1 MAKTMDDLVDEAFY
15 EATMDGGDFEDILTR
30 KIIQNDMD
38 VYDEANRP
46 YEAHDD
52 ET

>member
-1 MAKTMDDLVDEAFY
+1 MAKDMETLFDEAFY

-38 VYDEANRP
+38 VYDEANQP
-46 YEAHDD
+46 QKAHDD